1 MNRRRNSERF
11 ESDADSTDSSRGW
24 PEPERSTDC
33 LGRRRAGFDKVPL
46 PAARSEAA
54 AFLVAP
60 ERVQMSRSPMIVRTV
75 PALRR
80 ALDSLRL
87 KRATIALVPT
97 MGSTP

>member
-1 MNRRRNSERF
+1 MKPTVR
-11 ESDADSTDSSRGW
+11 RGW
-24 PEPERSTDC
+24 PDPERRLTPW
-33 LGRRRAGFDKVPL
+33 RRRAGFDKVPL

-97 MGSTP
+97 MGALQDGNGSLVRLAQRPAP